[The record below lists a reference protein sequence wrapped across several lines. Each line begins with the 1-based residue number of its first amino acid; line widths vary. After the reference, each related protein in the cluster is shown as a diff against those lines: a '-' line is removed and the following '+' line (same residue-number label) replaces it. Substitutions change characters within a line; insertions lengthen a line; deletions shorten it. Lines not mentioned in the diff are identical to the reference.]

1 MPKPKKHGV
10 QPTPAHSLTKLK
22 LQHLTG
28 VWNNHRRHH
37 DLTHQSG
44 WDEPANER
52 KGHHKIKVCLYIFG
66 AKDVHIE
73 NFHIHKRKLLISK
86 VVPTNGLI

>member
-28 VWNNHRRHH
+28 AWNSHRRHH
-37 DLTHQSG
+37 DLTHHLGGMSPQMK
-44 WDEPANER
+44 ER
-52 KGHHKIKVCLYIFG
+52 VTTKYIVCIYITG
-66 AKDVHIE
+66 AKDCTH
-73 NFHIHKRKLLISK
+73 NNNS
-86 VVPTNGLI
+86 TNTRESS